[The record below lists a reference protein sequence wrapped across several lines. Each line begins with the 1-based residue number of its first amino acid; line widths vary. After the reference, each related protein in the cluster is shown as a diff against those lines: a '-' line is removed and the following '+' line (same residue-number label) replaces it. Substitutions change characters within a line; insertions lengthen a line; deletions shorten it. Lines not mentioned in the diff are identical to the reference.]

1 MSWRVAK
8 SLDKLLAQ
16 INEKFPNRSK
26 ASDGSIGDASHSAR
40 ESDHNPDANGV
51 VCARDYTHD
60 PANGFDSYAF
70 ADELRLA
77 HDPRVKYII
86 SNRRIANPDVQN
98 NAWRPYSGA
107 NPHDHHVHVSVK
119 DVKSLYDSEADWNVP
134 MLDGTATGP
143 VVSPEPEEPEV
154 SGKDVQTALNAGGFG
169 PLTVDGDLGGKSR
182 KAIMRAIRKAVS

>member
-16 INEKFPNRSK
+16 INAKFPDRSK

-60 PANGFDSYAF
+60 PAHGFDSYAF
-70 ADELRLA
+70 ADQLRIA
-77 HDPRVKYII
+77 RDPRVKYII

-98 NAWRPYSGA
+98 WAWRPYNGA

-119 DVKSLYDSEADWNVP
+119 DVPSLYDSEANWNVP
-134 MLDGTATGP
+134 MLEGTATAVTEVTNDP
-143 VVSPEPEEPEV
+143 DVSA
-154 SGKDVQTALNAGGFG
+154 KDIQSALNTAGFG
-169 PLTVDGDLGGKSR
+169 PLSVDGDLGPKSR
-182 KAIMRAIRKAVS
+182 KAIMKAIKT